1 MRTQCGGRRRRRRSG
16 CDNVIRAMS
25 KGIVVVNGVLF
36 VCVLLRIY
44 AIDTEVSRTS
54 LQPYEN
60 EQLTKT

>member
-1 MRTQCGGRRRRRRSG
+1 
-16 CDNVIRAMS
+16 MS